1 MEAFAWRSL
10 IFVWRSLTVLALLG
24 AGVGNQDLEG
34 IKKKIESEKKGLSQ
48 LQIKEGSVRESL
60 SKVETELAEKNRQLK
75 TANTRWA
82 ALQEEMESKKLEGE
96 QLDHS
101 VSARRE
107 LLQQRAAALYRWQR
121 GGSPL
126 VILNGAASLSQF
138 LRRQHYL
145 QEAISFDRD
154 LVTKLQDES
163 ARLAVVQEQLAKK
176 KSELDGQKQAIA
188 LAQDAVRQ
196 DAEKKKILLANLS
209 REKETRQRALK
220 QMEAAA
226 QRLQKMMDEIARR
239 AALKPRD
246 RPAPPSSGI
255 GFDALRGRLDWPVKG
270 EIVAPFG
277 KFKHPEFAAEVVRKG
292 IDIDAPLGEGIK
304 AIERGKVVYANRFSG
319 YGRMVIIDHG
329 ERYYTIYGHL
339 SEILKKTGDE
349 IRRGEIL
356 GRVGDSDSAAGS
368 RLYFELRKDGHSL
381 DPIPWFKKQ

>member
-1 MEAFAWRSL
+1 M
-10 IFVWRSLTVLALLG
+10 LLG
-24 AGVGNQDLEG
+24 AGAVNQDLEG

-60 SKVETELAEKNRQLK
+60 GKIETELAKKNRQLK
-75 TANTRWA
+75 MANARWA
-82 ALQEEMESKKLEGE
+82 TLQEEMESKKLEAA

-107 LLQQRAAALYRWQR
+107 LLRQRAAALYRWQR

-126 VILNGAASLSQF
+126 VILNGDASLSQL

-145 QEAISFDRD
+145 QAAISFDRD

-163 ARLAVVQEQLAKK
+163 TRLAVVQAQLAKK
-176 KSELDGQKQAIA
+176 TGELDEQKQAIA
-188 LAQDAVRQ
+188 SAQDAVRQ
-196 DAEKKKILLANLS
+196 DAEKKKLLLAS
-209 REKETRQRALK
+209 FGREKETRIRALK

-239 AALKPRD
+239 AARKSRD
-246 RPAPPSSGI
+246 TPSPPSSGM
-255 GFDALRGRLDWPVKG
+255 GFDALRGKLDWPVKG
-270 EIVAPFG
+270 EIVVPFG

-292 IDIDAPLGEGIK
+292 IDIDASLGEGVK
-304 AIERGKVVYANRFSG
+304 AIEKGNIVYADRFSG

-339 SEILKKTGDE
+339 SEILKKNGDT

-356 GRVGDSDSAAGS
+356 GRVGDSDSAEGS

-381 DPIPWFKKQ
+381 DPIPWFRKQ